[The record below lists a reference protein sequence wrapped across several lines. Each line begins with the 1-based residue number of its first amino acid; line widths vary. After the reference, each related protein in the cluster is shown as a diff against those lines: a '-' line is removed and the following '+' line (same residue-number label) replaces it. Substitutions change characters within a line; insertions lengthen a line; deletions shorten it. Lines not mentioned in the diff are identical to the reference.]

1 MSFTYN
7 IHRDGTIT
15 PRPAPKSDSAI
26 PLAPTSEGPRL
37 SAEERRCEWLAMLI
51 DERVTSRF
59 RRIRIAELAIAI
71 DVKPVDVLDLLNGL
85 GCPEKRTQWSALDIS
100 DAQVVVELLR
110 PELARASSPL
120 ETPRRADKEVASP
133 PRATKTKPH
142 PEAAMR
148 RRLSRHQQLRA
159 WLWMPLAARLPPHL
173 HTRPCDK
180 IRARAQAMGRGFA
193 GPADA
198 NVETGTNLVSYWT
211 ERRLDGARDFWQI
224 RDRGEFGSYSS
235 HDDFGDESAP

>member
-7 IHRDGTIT
+7 IHWDGTIT
-15 PRPAPKSDSAI
+15 PCAPTKIDSAL

-51 DERVTSRF
+51 AERVKSRF
-59 RRIRIAELAIAI
+59 RCIQIAELARAI
-71 DVKPVDVLDLLNGL
+71 DVKPVGVLDLLTGL
-85 GCPEKRTQWSALDIS
+85 GCSEKRTQWSALDIS

-110 PELARASSPL
+110 PQFARAFSLL
-120 ETPRRADKEVASP
+120 ETPRCADKEP
-133 PRATKTKPH
+133 PARAVPQTKPH

-148 RRLSRHQQLRA
+148 GRLTRHQQPRA
-159 WLWMPLAARLPPHL
+159 WLRMPLAARLPPHL

-180 IRARAQAMGRGFA
+180 IRAQALAMGRGFA

-198 NVETGTNLVSYWT
+198 NADTGANLVNYWS
-211 ERRLDGARDFWQI
+211 ERRLDEARDFWQI
-224 RDRGEFGSYSS
+224 RDHGEFGSYSS